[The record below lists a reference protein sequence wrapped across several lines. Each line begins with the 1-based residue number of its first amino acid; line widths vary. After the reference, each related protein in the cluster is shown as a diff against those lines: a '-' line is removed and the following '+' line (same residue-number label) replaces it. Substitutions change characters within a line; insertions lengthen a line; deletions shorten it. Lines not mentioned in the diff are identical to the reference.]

1 MEDLKDLAAD
11 DFEDLKEQIKKIQY
25 NRLLEAMTQLKFI
38 RVPSVQTCPLE
49 EPIPGQREV
58 EKGGMSGQ

>member
-11 DFEDLKEQIKKIQY
+11 DFKDLKEQFKKLQY

-38 RVPSVQTCPLE
+38 GVPSVPTCPPE
-49 EPIPGQREV
+49 EPHPGQREV
-58 EKGGMSGQ
+58 EKGGMSSQ

>member
-11 DFEDLKEQIKKIQY
+11 DFEDLKKQIKKIQY

-38 RVPSVQTCPLE
+38 GVPSVPTCPPE
-49 EPIPGQREV
+49 EPVLGEREV
-58 EKGGMSGQ
+58 ENGGMSCQ